1 LLDAKWVTD
10 GNLRIVS
17 WQEGAS
23 HLLLPSAATREAMRR
38 HLMGAG
44 ELLRSNALHAEELF
58 SSEHDLHNGNLFEM
72 LA

>member
-1 LLDAKWVTD
+1 M
-10 GNLRIVS
+10 S

-44 ELLRSNALHAEELF
+44 ELLRSNALHPEEIFANDETLR
-58 SSEHDLHNGNLFEM
+58 SASLFES